1 MGKKNLLDYFT
12 PQKGKK
18 RKQSGKT
25 KKRKA
30 TRSRSSNIE
39 TAKRKAVREA
49 STVSSKRR
57 RSATPTKSRKKPRL
71 QITPTTATP
80 KQKRIDFKVDH
91 RANVLA
97 AFEAEDIDVMD
108 KAQNFKIDPIINVY
122 FQSKYPEHCVF
133 KDGIKTLNYTKMKHL
148 RSMVRGWK
156 RNEAAIKLNW
166 MANARNKVIRL
177 SGAGRK
183 HDIHPDYLFMI
194 YKEFNIKQTNADHDT
209 TALLQCLDLLLS
221 VFTFAMREGIKSSN
235 TGDIWKCFIHCLTIY
250 CKAYNLLGARGI
262 RQDMAV
268 LEKDLMDLDI
278 FNVTRKAMQ
287 ICANCATQSE
297 QRVTR
302 SCAYN
307 VTYPLDSGTIQLIQ
321 KMDYFNDEECTS
333 CGERSVLM
341 ATALD
346 TQKWFQVYLD
356 QHCYDSFDIKR
367 LTTMDVMQSD
377 GLCKTYKLKAVT
389 VLDNGHYWMNSHD
402 HSDGEF
408 YEWESLSARIGPLTR
423 IRTIS
428 GPTIAV
434 LLFKEAP
441 ISLKNHRLIVVGFIR
456 CESCN
461 EIYPDVIDLVIKYSY
476 EYPFKLR
483 NGLELSSAMF
493 GKAKADGS
501 GLEHYLKKWK
511 DTMHA

>member
-25 KKRKA
+25 KKRKETKDVVNTLLPSSHYDDKEVFDSVEVTSDLDDMVHQYLSTVGTYLPYSPNGPSLCHA
-30 TRSRSSNIE
+30 ISYIGNLALVTELRVALKKSSN
-39 TAKRKAVREA
+39 
-49 STVSSKRR
+49 
-57 RSATPTKSRKKPRL
+57 
-71 QITPTTATP
+71 
-80 KQKRIDFKVDH
+80 H
-91 RANVLA
+91 
-97 AFEAEDIDVMD
+97 
-108 KAQNFKIDPIINVY
+108 
-122 FQSKYPEHCVF
+122 
-133 KDGIKTLNYTKMKHL
+133 
-148 RSMVRGWK
+148 
-156 RNEAAIKLNW
+156 
-166 MANARNKVIRL
+166 
-177 SGAGRK
+177 
-183 HDIHPDYLFMI
+183 
-194 YKEFNIKQTNADHDT
+194 
-209 TALLQCLDLLLS
+209 LLQCLDLLLS

>member
-1 MGKKNLLDYFT
+1 MGKNLLDYFT

-30 TRSRSSNIE
+30 TRSR
-39 TAKRKAVREA
+39 AKR
-49 STVSSKRR
+49 
-57 RSATPTKSRKKPRL
+57 
-71 QITPTTATP
+71 
-80 KQKRIDFKVDH
+80 
-91 RANVLA
+91 
-97 AFEAEDIDVMD
+97 
-108 KAQNFKIDPIINVY
+108 
-122 FQSKYPEHCVF
+122 
-133 KDGIKTLNYTKMKHL
+133 
-148 RSMVRGWK
+148 
-156 RNEAAIKLNW
+156 
-166 MANARNKVIRL
+166 
-177 SGAGRK
+177 
-183 HDIHPDYLFMI
+183 
-194 YKEFNIKQTNADHDT
+194 
-209 TALLQCLDLLLS
+209 
-221 VFTFAMREGIKSSN
+221 
-235 TGDIWKCFIHCLTIY
+235 
-250 CKAYNLLGARGI
+250 
-262 RQDMAV
+262 
-268 LEKDLMDLDI
+268 
-278 FNVTRKAMQ
+278 
-287 ICANCATQSE
+287 
-297 QRVTR
+297 
-302 SCAYN
+302 
-307 VTYPLDSGTIQLIQ
+307 
-321 KMDYFNDEECTS
+321 
-333 CGERSVLM
+333 
-341 ATALD
+341 
-346 TQKWFQVYLD
+346 
-356 QHCYDSFDIKR
+356 
-367 LTTMDVMQSD
+367 SD

>member
-209 TALLQCLDLLLS
+209 TALLLIFEAFLKS
-221 VFTFAMREGIKSSN
+221 TFLK
-235 TGDIWKCFIHCLTIY
+235 
-250 CKAYNLLGARGI
+250 
-262 RQDMAV
+262 
-268 LEKDLMDLDI
+268 
-278 FNVTRKAMQ
+278 
-287 ICANCATQSE
+287 SE

>member
-39 TAKRKAVREA
+39 TAKREAV
-49 STVSSKRR
+49 
-57 RSATPTKSRKKPRL
+57 
-71 QITPTTATP
+71 
-80 KQKRIDFKVDH
+80 
-91 RANVLA
+91 
-97 AFEAEDIDVMD
+97 
-108 KAQNFKIDPIINVY
+108 
-122 FQSKYPEHCVF
+122 
-133 KDGIKTLNYTKMKHL
+133 
-148 RSMVRGWK
+148 
-156 RNEAAIKLNW
+156 
-166 MANARNKVIRL
+166 
-177 SGAGRK
+177 
-183 HDIHPDYLFMI
+183 
-194 YKEFNIKQTNADHDT
+194 
-209 TALLQCLDLLLS
+209 
-221 VFTFAMREGIKSSN
+221 
-235 TGDIWKCFIHCLTIY
+235 
-250 CKAYNLLGARGI
+250 
-262 RQDMAV
+262 
-268 LEKDLMDLDI
+268 
-278 FNVTRKAMQ
+278 
-287 ICANCATQSE
+287 
-297 QRVTR
+297 
-302 SCAYN
+302 
-307 VTYPLDSGTIQLIQ
+307 
-321 KMDYFNDEECTS
+321 
-333 CGERSVLM
+333 
-341 ATALD
+341 
-346 TQKWFQVYLD
+346 
-356 QHCYDSFDIKR
+356 
-367 LTTMDVMQSD
+367 
-377 GLCKTYKLKAVT
+377 
-389 VLDNGHYWMNSHD
+389 
-402 HSDGEF
+402 GEF